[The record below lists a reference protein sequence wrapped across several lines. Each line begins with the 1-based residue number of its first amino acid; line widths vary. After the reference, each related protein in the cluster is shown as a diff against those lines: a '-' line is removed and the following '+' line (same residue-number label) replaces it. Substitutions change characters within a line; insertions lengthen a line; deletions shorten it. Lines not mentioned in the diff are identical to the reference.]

1 MGKPKKEKRLS
12 PKEVIELI
20 IEAVIAI
27 ATLITAITGIFK
39 WTAGRAKALPPS
51 GDFSKIL
58 YQKGKRVSIWEQKF

>member
-20 IEAVIAI
+20 IEAVIAT

-39 WTAGRAKALPPS
+39 
-51 GDFSKIL
+51 
-58 YQKGKRVSIWEQKF
+58 